1 MKKLVGIIA
10 GALLLAGCSSSAES
24 KEAECSYYWDAA
36 NVVLTQW
43 YEWHLIY
50 PPAISLE
57 HKKIVEEQL
66 YDDWALRVLE
76 APSGC
81 FPDSDINKAKQ
92 FVG

>member
-1 MKKLVGIIA
+1 MKNLVGIIA

-36 NVVLTQW
+36 NVVLAQW
-43 YEWHLIY
+43 YEWHLSY
-50 PPAISLE
+50 PPINLSQKQA
-57 HKKIVEEQL
+57 VEEQL

-81 FPDSDINKAKQ
+81 FPDSDIEKAKQ